1 MTVITTI
8 LVMRP
13 VRGHCAPAMHLQRI
27 SKLLWITAL
36 NLRHY
41 TGPIDLLLY
50 LVRRHEVDITDLPI
64 AKITAQFAEFL
75 EVLELID
82 FDLVGEFV
90 VHGQYARRDQKP
102 YGIAAARGG
111 RARRSTLP
119 KIPAA
124 NWSGNCWSTKSSRM
138 PRSSWRIKQ
147 HSGNSV
153 IRGSVT
159 SGPPGARRRRSDHI
173 KDVELW
179 DLVSAFSRIVR
190 QIDPEEQKS
199 IVYDDTPISVYIDR
213 VGKRVK
219 QDQRVAFSSF
229 FEGSNS
235 KSKIVGIFLAILE
248 LLRNYYYRAVQEDES
263 GEIWVMP
270 PDPNRPR
277 PVENATNADANGE
290 STDVADTVLSSAPD
304 SAGGPLPA
312 AE

>member
-1 MTVITTI
+1 MDYRVELTT
-8 LVMRP
+8 
-13 VRGHCAPAMHLQRI
+13 
-27 SKLLWITAL
+27 
-36 NLRHY
+36 Y

-64 AKITAQFAEFL
+64 AKITAQFSDFL

-90 VHGQYARRDQKP
+90 VLA
-102 YGIAAARGG
+102 
-111 RARRSTLP
+111 STLVEI
-119 KIPAA
+119 K
-124 NWSGNCWSTKSSRM
+124 SRM
-138 PRSSWRIKQ
+138 VLPRPEEEEAPEVDLTEDPRSELVRQLLEYKKFKDAAKLLEDQAALWQQRYPRLSDERPAGGKE
-147 HSGNSV
+147 
-153 IRGSVT
+153 
-159 SGPPGARRRRSDHI
+159 ARQDHI

-229 FEGSNS
+229 FEGTNS

-248 LLRNYYYRAVQEDES
+248 LLRNYYFRAVQEDEC

-270 PDPNRPR
+270 PDPNRLP
-277 PVENATNADANGE
+277 PAESETDTATDATADAE
-290 STDVADTVLSSAPD
+290 VADAAPAD
-304 SAGGPLPA
+304 LPAATESDEAPLPA
-312 AE
+312 PE

>member
-1 MTVITTI
+1 MDYRVELTT
-8 LVMRP
+8 
-13 VRGHCAPAMHLQRI
+13 
-27 SKLLWITAL
+27 
-36 NLRHY
+36 Y

-50 LVRRHEVDITDLPI
+50 LVRRHEVDVTDLPI
-64 AKITAQFAEFL
+64 AKITAQFGEFL

-90 VHGQYARRDQKP
+90 VLA
-102 YGIAAARGG
+102 
-111 RARRSTLP
+111 STLVEI
-119 KIPAA
+119 K
-124 NWSGNCWSTKSSRM
+124 SRM
-138 PRSSWRIKQ
+138 VLPRPEEEEAPEVDVTEDPRSELVRQLLEYKKFKDAAKLLEDQAALWQQRYPRLSDERPAGGKE
-147 HSGNSV
+147 
-153 IRGSVT
+153 
-159 SGPPGARRRRSDHI
+159 ARQDHI

-219 QDQRVAFSSF
+219 QDQRVAFSAF

-248 LLRNYYYRAVQEDES
+248 LLRNYYFRAVQEES

-270 PDPNRPR
+270 PDPNRP
-277 PVENATNADANGE
+277 PPAESETETATDATVDATTDTEVAEAAPAD
-290 STDVADTVLSSAPD
+290 
-304 SAGGPLPA
+304 LPA
-312 AE
+312 AAESGESPPPAAE

>member
-1 MTVITTI
+1 M
-8 LVMRP
+8 
-13 VRGHCAPAMHLQRI
+13 
-27 SKLLWITAL
+27 
-36 NLRHY
+36 
-41 TGPIDLLLY
+41 
-50 LVRRHEVDITDLPI
+50 
-64 AKITAQFAEFL
+64 
-75 EVLELID
+75 
-82 FDLVGEFV
+82 
-90 VHGQYARRDQKP
+90 
-102 YGIAAARGG
+102 
-111 RARRSTLP
+111 
-119 KIPAA
+119 
-124 NWSGNCWSTKSSRM
+124 
-138 PRSSWRIKQ
+138 
-147 HSGNSV
+147 
-153 IRGSVT
+153 
-159 SGPPGARRRRSDHI
+159 SGPPAGKRAAQDHI

-277 PVENATNADANGE
+277 PVENSHESQVRTANR
-290 STDVADTVLSSAPD
+290 LM
-304 SAGGPLPA
+304 
-312 AE
+312 

>member
-1 MTVITTI
+1 MDYRVELTT
-8 LVMRP
+8 
-13 VRGHCAPAMHLQRI
+13 
-27 SKLLWITAL
+27 
-36 NLRHY
+36 Y

-50 LVRRHEVDITDLPI
+50 LVRRHEVDVTDLPI
-64 AKITAQFAEFL
+64 AKITAQFGEFL

-90 VHGQYARRDQKP
+90 VLA
-102 YGIAAARGG
+102 
-111 RARRSTLP
+111 STLVEI
-119 KIPAA
+119 K
-124 NWSGNCWSTKSSRM
+124 SRM
-138 PRSSWRIKQ
+138 VLPRPEEEEAPEVDVTEDPRSELVRQLLEYKKFKDAAKLLEDQAALWQQRYPRLSDERPAGGK
-147 HSGNSV
+147 
-153 IRGSVT
+153 
-159 SGPPGARRRRSDHI
+159 GARQDHI

-219 QDQRVAFSSF
+219 QDQRVAFSAF

-248 LLRNYYYRAVQEDES
+248 LLRNYYFRAVQEDES

-270 PDPNRPR
+270 PDPNRP
-277 PVENATNADANGE
+277 PPAESETNAPMETAE
-290 STDVADTVLSSAPD
+290 IAD
-304 SAGGPLPA
+304 SASAELPAVTESGEAPLPPP
-312 AE
+312 E